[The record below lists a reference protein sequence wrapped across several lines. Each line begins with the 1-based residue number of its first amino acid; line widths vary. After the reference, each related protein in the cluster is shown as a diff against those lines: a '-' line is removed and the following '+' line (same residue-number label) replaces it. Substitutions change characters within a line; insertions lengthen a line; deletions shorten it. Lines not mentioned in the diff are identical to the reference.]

1 MIFSELESGHSL
13 EGHPIPVFK
22 TDIKAPKYLYL
33 IGGVHGDEVEGV
45 YVLKELFS
53 WLKLEHSLKD
63 LPMIV
68 IPILNVDGYANQ
80 TRVNAHSVDLN
91 RNLPTKDWSPVHT
104 QAKYNPGPKA
114 LSEPENQF
122 LVKLMDK
129 YKPGLII
136 SFHTWKPILN
146 YNGECRDVAE
156 YLALFNKYETA
167 SDIGYPTPGSLGT
180 FAVEKYSSPV
190 LTFECPELKK
200 HRESLKEIWK
210 ENEEGLKRFFSTE
223 MVWQKLGMKQ

>member
-1 MIFSELESGHSL
+1 MIFSELESGESV

-45 YVLKELFS
+45 YVLKELFQ
-53 WLKLEHSLKD
+53 WLKNEHSLKD

-68 IPILNVDGYANQ
+68 IPILNVDGYRAQ
-80 TRVNAHSVDLN
+80 SRTNAHSVDLN
-91 RNLPTKDWSPVHT
+91 RNLPTKDWTSVAREPR
-104 QAKYNPGPKA
+104 YNPGAKA

-122 LVKLMDK
+122 LLKLMDK
-129 YKPGLII
+129 YKPGLIL

-146 YNGECRDVAE
+146 YNGNCQDVAE
-156 YLALFNKYETA
+156 YLALFNQYETA
-167 SDIGYPTPGSLGT
+167 SDIGYPTPGSLGSY
-180 FAVEKYSSPV
+180 AVEKYNCPV

-200 HRESLKEIWK
+200 HRETLKEIWL
-210 ENEEGLKRFFSTE
+210 ENEKGLKGFFQTE
-223 MVWQKLGMKQ
+223 LIREKLQ

>member
-1 MIFSELESGHSL
+1 MIFSELESGSSL
-13 EGHPIPVFK
+13 EGHDIHVYK

-45 YVLKELFS
+45 YVLKELFE
-53 WLKLEHSLKD
+53 WLKAEHNLKD
-63 LPMIV
+63 MPMIV
-68 IPILNVDGYANQ
+68 IPILNVDGYKNQ

-91 RNLPTKDWSPVHT
+91 RNLPTKDWTTAHT
-104 QAKYNPGPKA
+104 KPRYNPGAKP

-122 LVKLMDK
+122 LVKLLDK
-129 YKPGLII
+129 YKPGFII

-146 YNGECRDVAE
+146 YNGDCKDVAE
-156 YLALFNKYETA
+156 FMSGFNKYEIN

-180 FAVEKYSSPV
+180 FAVEKYHSPV

-200 HRESLKEIWK
+200 HRETLKEIWK
-210 ENEEGLKRFFSTE
+210 ENEECLKSFFQTD
-223 MVWQKLGMKQ
+223 MIWKKLK

>member
-1 MIFSELESGHSL
+1 MIFSELESGESV

-22 TDIKAPKYLYL
+22 TDIKAQKYLYL

-45 YVLKELFS
+45 YVLKELFQ
-53 WLKLEHSLKD
+53 WLKNEHTLKD

-68 IPILNVDGYANQ
+68 LPILNVDGYRAQ
-80 TRVNAHSVDLN
+80 SRTNAHSVDLN
-91 RNLPTKDWSPVHT
+91 RNLPTKDWTNVAREPR
-104 QAKYNPGPKA
+104 YNPGPKA

-122 LVKLMDK
+122 LLKLMDK
-129 YKPGLII
+129 YKPGLIL

-146 YNGECRDVAE
+146 YNGNCQDVAE

-167 SDIGYPTPGSLGT
+167 SDIGYPTPGSLGSY
-180 FAVEKYSSPV
+180 AVEKYNCPV

-200 HRESLKEIWK
+200 HRESLKEIWA
-210 ENEEGLKRFFSTE
+210 ENEKGLKGFFQTE
-223 MVWQKLGMKQ
+223 LIREKLQ

>member
-1 MIFSELESGHSL
+1 MIFSEIESGESL
-13 EGHPIPVFK
+13 EGHPIHAFK

-33 IGGVHGDEVEGV
+33 MAGVHGDEVEGV

-53 WLKLEHSLKD
+53 WLKNEHSLKD
-63 LPMIV
+63 MPMLV
-68 IPILNVDGYANQ
+68 IPIVNVDGYRAQ
-80 TRVNAHSVDLN
+80 TRVNAHHVDLN
-91 RNLPTKDWSPVHT
+91 RNLPTKDWTPEMT
-104 QAKYNPGPKA
+104 QPKYNPGPKP

-146 YNGECRDVAE
+146 FNGACEDIAKF
-156 YLALFNKYETA
+156 LNDFNGYEMA
-167 SDIGYPTPGSLGT
+167 GDIGYPTPGSMGT
-180 FAVEKYSSPV
+180 FGVEKYKSPV
-190 LTFECPELKK
+190 LTFECPELKT

-210 ENEEGLKRFFSTE
+210 ENEEGLKSLFQTDLI
-223 MVWQKLGMKQ
+223 WNKLK